1 MNTQKVMDIYVE
13 LLDEGS
19 EMWRLTQGIES
30 QEGLWEVLPTQ
41 NYDSQEETWLHPPHS
56 FVRLKQSSRG
66 DFVAVHVDPSAV
78 RIQMPMTGGPFKVT
92 TAYAKPTAEGGLF
105 EILPMKDHENIQKDW
120 VFPPKTKVHLE
131 KRSHSFGEYLWPRE
145 VKT

>member
-1 MNTQKVMDIYVE
+1 
-13 LLDEGS
+13 
-19 EMWRLTQGIES
+19 MWRLTQAIES
-30 QEGLWEVLPTQ
+30 QDDFWEVLPT
-41 NYDSQEETWLHPPHS
+41 NDYDPEEESWLHLPNS
-56 FVRLKQSSRG
+56 LVRLKQSNRG
-66 DFVAVHVDPSAV
+66 DFFAVHSDVSAV

-131 KRSHSFGEYLWPRE
+131 KRSHSFGEHLWPRKI
-145 VKT
+145 KT